1 VLYTEVPSSRKMDL
15 RLVVESDSSPMS
27 SIGLRA
33 LLFQPASPSDR
44 QVHGCGS
51 GKELRVVLLAGVM
64 LICTSRPGCPAMRP
78 RVTPAVG
85 IHTDVS
91 HWTQQPAA
99 DYRVSW
105 RDKKKI
111 SDIFGGAPE
120 WAFDGQNGLYFVF
133 QRLGK
138 FYAAR
143 LFLFVKFAILDKKK
157 TFTPQNAC

>member
-1 VLYTEVPSSRKMDL
+1 MFNSLIIFFSRACSTQRCRQVEKWTYVSSWRATAVQWVLLSFGRCCFSL
-15 RLVVESDSSPMS
+15 Q
-27 SIGLRA
+27 A
-33 LLFQPASPSDR
+33 LLIGKGTQFAG
-44 QVHGCGS
+44 VHGCGC

-64 LICTSRPGCPAMRP
+64 LICTSRPGCPALRP

-91 HWTQQPAA
+91 RWTQQPAA

-120 WAFDGQNGLYFVF
+120 WAFDGQNGL
-133 QRLGK
+133 
-138 FYAAR
+138 
-143 LFLFVKFAILDKKK
+143 
-157 TFTPQNAC
+157 